1 MNSNK
6 LEFIDVF
13 LTIDFYF
20 NKRCLEANQKYIN
33 SIENEIRLMGDS
45 ELIFWHKKIFTY
57 KIVTVVFRSF

>member
-45 ELIFWHKKIFTY
+45 ELIFLH
-57 KIVTVVFRSF
+57 